1 MLGSVITAMVTP
13 FRADGAVDF
22 ERFRELA
29 TYLVENGSDGLV
41 VCGTTGESPTLSD
54 AEKLDLFRV
63 AVDEVG
69 GRATVIAGTGTYDT
83 GHSAALTKE
92 ATKLGVDA
100 ILVVTP
106 YYNKPPQRAIV
117 RHFEEIAGATHL
129 PVVAYNIP
137 GRVVINIES
146 ETIARLAEIENVVA
160 VKQAHDD
167 REQARFIA
175 EETRLDLYSGDDP
188 NTFAFLEL
196 GGVGVVSVT
205 AHLWGPQIAEMI
217 RRPPRRRRRG
227 RAGAARGAA
236 AGLRPPADPDEPDP
250 DQGGAQPH
258 GPRGRRTPAADG
270 RAGRERARADP
281 LLSRAVGASR
291 SRVGV
296 AALDSAPMGECRI
309 IPLGGLGEVG
319 KNMTVYE
326 ADGAIVVV
334 DAGLAFPRDEH
345 LGVDLVL
352 PDFSYL
358 RDREQMVRA
367 VVLTHGH
374 EDHVGALPYLMR
386 EVRVPLVL
394 ATRLTL
400 ALVKSK
406 LDEHGLLRSAE
417 LRELAPGDEPV
428 ELGPFRLEFIRMA
441 HSIPDA
447 AAVMLETPGGRC
459 VHTGDYK
466 LDHTPVDGQRTD
478 VGRLAEIGSRGVD
491 LLLGD
496 STNAERAGVTESE
509 RVVGEAF
516 RQIFPSREGR
526 ILVSSFASNV
536 HRMQQAADV
545 GVDCGRKVAFVGRSM
560 RKNANIA
567 RSLGYMDVPEEA
579 ILRPHELAE
588 LPRGEQLILCTGS
601 QGEPM
606 SAMTRIAYN
615 DHPAVSV
622 EAGDTVIISAKPIPG
637 NELRVHD
644 AINRLAKM
652 GAEVLHEDNAPVHVS
667 GHGKAEELR
676 TMIGLLRPKAVM
688 PVHGEFRMLAAHA
701 QLAREGGVP
710 DDRIV
715 MAENGSVVELR
726 DGVTRIVGEVEAGM
740 TFVDGLGV
748 GDVHDV
754 ALRDRRK
761 LSEDGILIVV
771 ATLAAQDGG
780 GLTAPPELIA
790 RGFGEGAEPLLE
802 ELREEANR
810 VLRELLADDVTEIK
824 LLQEHLHDA
833 LGGIVYDR
841 TRRRPMVLP
850 VIVEV

>member
-1 MLGSVITAMVTP
+1 M
-13 FRADGAVDF
+13 
-22 ERFRELA
+22 
-29 TYLVENGSDGLV
+29 
-41 VCGTTGESPTLSD
+41 
-54 AEKLDLFRV
+54 
-63 AVDEVG
+63 
-69 GRATVIAGTGTYDT
+69 
-83 GHSAALTKE
+83 
-92 ATKLGVDA
+92 GV
-100 ILVVTP
+100 
-106 YYNKPPQRAIV
+106 
-117 RHFEEIAGATHL
+117 
-129 PVVAYNIP
+129 
-137 GRVVINIES
+137 
-146 ETIARLAEIENVVA
+146 
-160 VKQAHDD
+160 
-167 REQARFIA
+167 
-175 EETRLDLYSGDDP
+175 
-188 NTFAFLEL
+188 
-196 GGVGVVSVT
+196 
-205 AHLWGPQIAEMI
+205 
-217 RRPPRRRRRG
+217 
-227 RAGAARGAA
+227 
-236 AGLRPPADPDEPDP
+236 
-250 DQGGAQPH
+250 
-258 GPRGRRTPAADG
+258 
-270 RAGRERARADP
+270 
-281 LLSRAVGASR
+281 
-291 SRVGV
+291 
-296 AALDSAPMGECRI
+296 CRI

-358 RDREQMVRA
+358 REREEMVHA
-367 VVLTHGH
+367 VLLTHGH

-428 ELGPFRLEFIRMA
+428 QLGPFRLELIRMA

-447 AAVMLETPGGRC
+447 AAVVLETPGGRC

-496 STNAERAGVTESE
+496 STNAERPGITQSE

-516 RQIFPSREGR
+516 RQIFPGREGR

-545 GVDCGRKVAFVGRSM
+545 ALDCGRKIAFVGRSM
-560 RKNANIA
+560 RKNGNIA
-567 RSLGYMDVPEEA
+567 RSLGYMDVPDDA

-588 LPRGEQLILCTGS
+588 LPRDQQLILCTGS

-615 DHPAVSV
+615 DHPAVRV
-622 EAGDTVIISAKPIPG
+622 ERGDTVIISAKPIPG

-644 AINRLAKM
+644 AINRLAKI

-667 GHGKAEELR
+667 GHACAEELR
-676 TMIGLLRPKAVM
+676 TIIGLLRPKAVM

-710 DDRIV
+710 EDRIV
-715 MAENGSVVELR
+715 LAENGTVVELQ
-726 DGVTRIVGEVEAGM
+726 DGVARIAGEVEVGI

-761 LSEDGILIVV
+761 LSEDGVLIVV

-780 GLTAPPELIA
+780 DLTAPPELIA
-790 RGFGEGAEPLLE
+790 RGFGEAAEPLLE

-810 VLRELLADDVTEIK
+810 VLRELIADDVTEIK

-833 LGGIVYDR
+833 LGGVVYDR

-850 VIVEV
+850 VIIEV